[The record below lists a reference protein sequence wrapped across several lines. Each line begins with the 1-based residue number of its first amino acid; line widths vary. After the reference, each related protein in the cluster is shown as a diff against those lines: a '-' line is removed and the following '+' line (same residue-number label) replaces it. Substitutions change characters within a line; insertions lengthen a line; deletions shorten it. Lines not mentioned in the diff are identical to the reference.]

1 MPDNETDVK
10 GPNVLNLCI
19 VYTCVYSPE
28 ANMGPAATTDH
39 SFGETLAQ
47 GSQRQMTVK
56 IIPTKHRNS
65 PRLVSIS
72 ISNQLILARSVKKRM
87 KIGYLEKLSKWS
99 I

>member
-1 MPDNETDVK
+1 MVMSENETDV
-10 GPNVLNLCI
+10 VQTNLVKCCI
-19 VYTCVYSPE
+19 VYIYSPE

-47 GSQRQMTVK
+47 GSQRQMTVRT
-56 IIPTKHRNS
+56 IPTKHRNS

-87 KIGYLEKLSKWS
+87 KIGFLEKLSKWS